1 MIVKD
6 EQENLPRCLAS
17 IAGIFDE
24 IIVVDTGSTDRTRE
38 IAREFGAKVFDF
50 VWVDSFAAG
59 QRGTGVRPERPDD
72 PFVLFNL
79 GVSAIERRELP
90 EVLGFLE
97 RSLAGSAPS
106 DSIVCKLFALIA
118 RTHQMMGDSRAALA
132 TCGRGLELMPDDA
145 ELWFRK
151 GIVHRHRGE
160 SSDAE
165 QCWRLILT
173 LTRPEQF
180 RSVDPGIYGHLTRR
194 NGGAGRR
201 ARRSCRGAAIVGG
214 RAGRVPGRS
223 RGTGEARAGVP
234 AGDGGAGSARNRL

>member
-1 MIVKD
+1 M
-6 EQENLPRCLAS
+6 
-17 IAGIFDE
+17 
-24 IIVVDTGSTDRTRE
+24 
-38 IAREFGAKVFDF
+38 
-50 VWVDSFAAG
+50 
-59 QRGTGVRPERPDD
+59 RPERPDD

-90 EVLGFLE
+90 EALGFLE

-132 TCGRGLELMPDDA
+132 ACGRGLELMPDDA

-160 SSDAE
+160 STEAE

-194 NGGAGRR
+194 NLAALAAERGDQAGAR
-201 ARRSCRGAAIVGG
+201 AIVGG

-223 RGTGEARAGVP
+223 RGTGEAGA
-234 AGDGGAGSARNRL
+234 GGARRRWRRRFGPRRPVKGRMAGRKMRQFRARPFFAISRRATGIIRFIPHHRRPPMG